1 MDWFS
6 GLGKAAPPAKA
17 PPMSISLPSIPGL
30 SRSKLQLPKLQ
41 LPNLRDPY
49 VQIGAAS
56 VGALLVLGTVSSA
69 LRSTPARIIPSPVE
83 SKLPKLSPEEVAELP
98 YPPDALPGARD
109 VQSPYG
115 TVRVYEWGPEDG
127 DKILLIHGISTPGI
141 AMADLA
147 HKLVRRGCR
156 VMMFDL
162 FGRGYSDAPSPLHH
176 NYDSCLYFSQIL
188 LCLQS
193 SPIAWSG
200 HRAFTIIGYSLGGA
214 IAADFTSYFPYS
226 VRGLVLVAPGG
237 LIRKKNI
244 TFKSKL
250 LYQSSWLPE
259 WMVHRMVANRLWTGK
274 SNVKAI
280 EPEPEAIENAE
291 TTTKVDDDT
300 RSVRSGK
307 SSTSKSSRSS
317 TGRKHKHK
325 RRESSPGSRV
335 AAAPELEEIDEDHD
349 GGAGLFI
356 SSNRVL
362 LSGVAN
368 STVSG
373 VVDWQVLH
381 HKGFVPAFVSSIR
394 HAPVHEQHERWSVIK
409 ENIEQGRGPLRE
421 VWLVLGE
428 TDPII
433 IKEELVED
441 ATAVLGE
448 DNLRVRVV
456 EGAGHEVAI
465 ERADEVV
472 QVVGSVL
479 GWHRKPHSSSKSK
492 KRSFF

>member
-1 MDWFS
+1 MGWLSDLT
-6 GLGKAAPPAKA
+6 GKAPPPKAAPV
-17 PPMSISLPSIPGL
+17 SISLPNIPGL
-30 SRSKLQLPKLQ
+30 SRSKIQLPDLHH
-41 LPNLRDPY
+41 PY

-56 VGALLVLGTVSSA
+56 LGTLLLLGTVSTV
-69 LRSTPARIIPSPVE
+69 LRSAPPRIVPSPAK
-83 SKLPKLSPEEVAELP
+83 SKLPQLTEEEVQQLP

-162 FGRGYSDAPSPLHH
+162 FGRGYSDGPSPLHQH
-176 NYDSCLYFSQIL
+176 YDSRLYFSQIL

-193 SPIAWSG
+193 SPISWSG
-200 HRAFTIIGYSLGGA
+200 HRSFTIIGYSLGGA
-214 IAADFTSYFPYS
+214 IAADFTSYFPYQ
-226 VRGLVLVAPGG
+226 VCGLVLVAPGG
-237 LIRKKNI
+237 LIRTKNI

-259 WMVHRMVANRLWTGK
+259 WMVHRMVANRLWTGQL
-274 SNVKAI
+274 NVNTA

-291 TTTKVDDDT
+291 TTTSKDADT
-300 RSVRSGK
+300 RS
-307 SSTSKSSRSS
+307 
-317 TGRKHKHK
+317 
-325 RRESSPGSRV
+325 
-335 AAAPELEEIDEDHD
+335 DHE
-349 GGAGLFI
+349 GGAAVFLT
-356 SSNRVL
+356 SNKKL
-362 LSGVAN
+362 LRHKPQ
-368 STVSG
+368 STVSN

-394 HAPVHEQHERWSVIK
+394 YAPVHEQHERWAVIK
-409 ENIEQGRGPLRE
+409 ENIEAGKGPLKE

-433 IKEELVED
+433 IKEELIED

-448 DNLRVRVV
+448 DNLQVRVV
-456 EGAGHEVAI
+456 EGAGHEVAV

-479 GWHRKPHSSSKSK
+479 GWHKKPHKDKSK